1 MFSRVVKSPHYFYLI
16 LSYFILFI
24 YSLIG
29 QSIRSPITHRQ
40 SARHVI
46 RRSLVGASA
55 SPRSTGNEAGD
66 PVVLEFPE
74 GKEVDGRPTTGAA
87 HARSPLLVFRV
98 LLLRLS
104 RWMGRGTVM
113 ITGSVHFII
122 LVPTIDDNYSEHIS
136 LVQISRASLISFIK
150 IK

>member
-1 MFSRVVKSPHYFYLI
+1 MSSRVVKSPHCFYLI

-24 YSLIG
+24 LSLIG

-40 SARHVI
+40 PARHVI

-74 GKEVDGRPTTGAA
+74 GKEDRRASNHWSRTRTLTPACVSCFASPPWSMVDGPRDSDDYGVGALHYSRP
-87 HARSPLLVFRV
+87 
-98 LLLRLS
+98 
-104 RWMGRGTVM
+104 
-113 ITGSVHFII
+113 
-122 LVPTIDDNYSEHIS
+122 DD
-136 LVQISRASLISFIK
+136 RR
-150 IK
+150 